1 MRSTFV
7 ALGLS
12 CGLFIGCTAETSNS
26 AKKAAG
32 AIKDAAAKAGDAAKD
47 AMNQGGKIAKE
58 AAEAAKA
65 KFTEVKDAFKK
76 KAEEQLGGF
85 DTQLAALKAKIKDAP
100 ADTKAKLEEK
110 AKTAENLMKEGKE
123 HLSKLGDLAE
133 DNWGAFQDK
142 CKEISEKIKKA
153 LE

>member
-1 MRSTFV
+1 MRSTVV

-12 CGLFIGCTAETSNS
+12 CGLFVGCTAETSNS
-26 AKKAAG
+26 AKKAASG
-32 AIKDAAAKAGDAAKD
+32 IKDAAAKAGDAAKD
-47 AMNQGGKIAKE
+47 AVNQGGKAVKD

-65 KFTEVKDAFKK
+65 KFTEAKDAFKK
-76 KAEEQLGGF
+76 KSEEHMSAF
-85 DTQLAALKAKIKDAP
+85 DNQLAALKAKIKDAP

-110 AKTAENLMKEGKE
+110 AKTAEDLMKQGKE
-123 HLSKLGDLAE
+123 HLAKLGDLAE
-133 DNWGAFQDK
+133 DNWGSFQEK